1 MLKSNVK
8 KVKKHNFKKKLAG
21 KFVFHET
28 KKWAVCNVNREPFDK
43 WECFFLGILSL
54 NMLKS
59 NVKRV
64 KKHNFK
70 KKFAGKFVFHKTKK
84 KWSVCDINCEPFDK
98 WECFVSGNLLLKM
111 LNWNM
116 KKLKG
121 HNFSRVLTGKQ
132 IFHQTKMTWAAK

>member
-43 WECFFLGILSL
+43 WECFVLGILSL

-84 KWSVCDINCEPFDK
+84 
-98 WECFVSGNLLLKM
+98 SGQFAILIVN
-111 LNWNM
+111 
-116 KKLKG
+116 
-121 HNFSRVLTGKQ
+121 HLTNENALFLG
-132 IFHQTKMTWAAK
+132 IYY